1 MYKRQGLYRTPPYVA
16 CKVPVFSFEK
26 LTNVD
31 VALGPEMKSTGEVL
45 GIGKNLEEALYKG
58 LVAAGY
64 NMEKK
69 GGVLVTVRD
78 SDKHEIVDV
87 ARKYAELGFEMC
99 IRDRSGPS
107 GHRVGGV
114 GLPHGSAV

>member
-1 MYKRQGLYRTPPYVA
+1 M
-16 CKVPVFSFEK
+16 FSFEK

-58 LVAAGY
+58 LTAAGY
-64 NMEKK
+64 NMNKK

-87 ARKYAELGFEMC
+87 VRKYAELGFDLYATE
-99 IRDRSGPS
+99 GTAKALEA
-107 GHRVGGV
+107 V
-114 GLPHGSAV
+114 GLSVRHVAKISDGTEENTVSLMEAARSAM